1 MVAALGRLAPLSV
14 LARKPH
20 CGVVAG
26 GGRGHGRLGPR
37 HAAGKRQAERQQKA
51 EHQQPGGKAEAGM
64 KGSALKAGT
73 RHADRDASAPP
84 KIKRAG
90 AKRLFAPRL
99 LYPAAPYP
107 FPLGPLPNS

>member
-26 GGRGHGRLGPR
+26 GGRGHCRLGAR
-37 HAAGKRQAERQQKA
+37 HAAGKRQAERQQKT

-64 KGSALKAGT
+64 MGSALEADA

-90 AKRLFAPRL
+90 GKRLFVTEAPCPSAL
-99 LYPAAPYP
+99 A
-107 FPLGPLPNS
+107 